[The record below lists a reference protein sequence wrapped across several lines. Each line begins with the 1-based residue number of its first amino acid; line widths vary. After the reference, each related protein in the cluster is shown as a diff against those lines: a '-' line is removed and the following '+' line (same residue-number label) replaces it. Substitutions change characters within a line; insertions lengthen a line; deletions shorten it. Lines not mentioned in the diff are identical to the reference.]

1 MDNITLVFMT
11 LAMILSIIT
20 AVLMAM
26 YSKTDNESAKL
37 AANITSSSSLGV
49 FALLLI
55 GLSIKYFLNR

>member
-1 MDNITLVFMT
+1 MT